1 MKSLSILAPFLFVGI
16 LLYQSCYL
24 QNGKTSFSH
33 TCSDLTHNTCDHSC
47 ACKGLECP
55 SIEENLEYGLIL
67 NKDYSISIIDLDTD
81 LVYKSTIDSLGYYIN
96 KLQE

>member
-1 MKSLSILAPFLFVGI
+1 MKTITTLAPFLFVGI

-33 TCSDLTHNTCDHSC
+33 TCNDLTHNTCDDNC
-47 ACKGLECP
+47 TCNGFECP
-55 SIEENLEYGLIL
+55 SIKENLEYGLIL
-67 NKDYSISIIDLDTD
+67 NRDYSITIVDLNTN